1 MQMSGAYAQNENNTP
16 HLLLLDIRLWLE
28 VVFFNNFFLN
38 GFNLKT
44 LSAVLWKMRDLINCN
59 EID

>member
-28 VVFFNNFFLN
+28 VVFFVIIFFLY
-38 GFNLKT
+38 
-44 LSAVLWKMRDLINCN
+44 SS
-59 EID
+59 